1 MFKIAAIRE
10 FNLYLTYDRRDNM
23 KIGRIVKTAIK
34 YAPIAYPI
42 IRKAMQKKKPGNT
55 SQYKTPQAKRSR

>member
-1 MFKIAAIRE
+1 MIGEI
-10 FNLYLTYDRRDNM
+10 TM

-42 IRKAMQKKKPGNT
+42 IRKAMQKKKPGDT
-55 SQYKTPQAKRSR
+55 SQYKTPQTKRSR